1 MDKEL
6 LIALF
11 NAQEEVRVRGMM
23 NVPTDLDKKVDQ
35 YIAYENAKERLRKAN
50 EAILKEKARN
60 VG

>member
-11 NAQEEVRVRGMM
+11 NAQEEVRVMGMM